1 MVSSW
6 LGNKNF
12 LIFPGSVCCSYQRFW
27 FACSLNS
34 NQQIK
39 KRKKTTTTTTKEKNP
54 APSLG
59 LRLQVWSQPSKLVN
73 QHLWHALVLKRTICY
88 QQSFGSRLARTSIC
102 PFCKLRTNA
111 RFLFF
116 GGRGKHSRIVQNFLQ
131 FFFFF
136 FSSFPQLRGDDTVTC
151 SPSACEHSSLLF
163 CLFFFKQLCIQTPF
177 LSTQVGDM
185 LVQRLAPPICYLR
198 LSLTWFMQRLAPT
211 GHIHSPF

>member
-1 MVSSW
+1 MC
-6 LGNKNF
+6 F
-12 LIFPGSVCCSYQRFW
+12 SYQRFW

-39 KRKKTTTTTTKEKNP
+39 KEKKKKRQQRQQQKNP

-88 QQSFGSRLARTSIC
+88 QQSFGSRLAPTSIC
-102 PFCKLRTNA
+102 PFLQTENGCA
-111 RFLFF
+111 LFIF
-116 GGRGKHSRIVQNFLQ
+116 SGAEGETFANCSELPPIFI
-131 FFFFF
+131 FFF
-136 FSSFPQLRGDDTVTC
+136 SFPQLRGDDAVTC

-163 CLFFFKQLCIQTPF
+163 FFSFFKQLCIQTPF

-211 GHIHSPF
+211 GQIHCPF